1 MSQKNGRKPGKKPV
15 KNRSKSRQFAV
26 QALYSWLLT
35 EQNVSDIEVHFIS
48 EHDMEDADVT
58 YFQEILHF
66 VTAHKMALIDQMEA
80 FLSRSFVSVDPVEQT
95 ILLIGV
101 FELEQRP
108 DIPYRVVINE
118 SVECAKIFG
127 AEDGHKFINGIM
139 DKVAAKL
146 RQPEINAPHRKKARK
161 K

>member
-1 MSQKNGRKPGKKPV
+1 M

-35 EQNVSDIEVHFIS
+35 EQNVSDIEVHFIHD
-48 EHDMEDADVT
+48 HDMEDADVS

-66 VTAHKMALIDQMEA
+66 VTTHKMALIDHMET
-80 FLSRSFVSVDPVEQT
+80 FLSRTFSEVDPVEQA
-95 ILLIGV
+95 ILLVGV
-101 FELEQRP
+101 FELEQRR
-108 DIPYRVVINE
+108 DIPYRVSINE

-139 DKVAAKL
+139 DKVAGKL
-146 RQPEINAPHRKKARK
+146 RAAEVKAPRKKKARK

>member
-1 MSQKNGRKPGKKPV
+1 M

-35 EQNVSDIEVHFIS
+35 GQNVTDIEVHFIS
-48 EHDMEDADVT
+48 DNDMEDADVA
-58 YFQEILHF
+58 YFQEIIRF
-66 VTAHKMALIDQMEA
+66 VTSHKLALIDQMES
-80 FLSRSFVSVDPVEQT
+80 FLSRSFVDIDPVEQA
-95 ILLIGV
+95 ILLAGV
-101 FELEQRP
+101 FELEQRL
-108 DIPYRVVINE
+108 DIPYRVSINE

-127 AEDGHKFINGIM
+127 AEDGHKFINGVM

-146 RQPEINAPHRKKARK
+146 RKAEINAPHKKKARK

>member
-1 MSQKNGRKPGKKPV
+1 V

-26 QALYSWLLT
+26 QAIYSWLLT

-48 EHDMEDADVT
+48 EHDMEDADIS

-66 VTAHKMALIDQMEA
+66 VSAHKMALIDHMEA
-80 FLSRSFVSVDPVEQT
+80 YLSRSFASVDPVEQA
-95 ILLIGV
+95 ILLMSV
-101 FELEQRP
+101 FEMEQRK

-118 SVECAKIFG
+118 SVECAKVFG

-139 DKVAAKL
+139 DKVAVKL
-146 RQPEINAPHRKKARK
+146 RQPEVDAPRKKKPRK
-161 K
+161 R

>member
-1 MSQKNGRKPGKKPV
+1 V

-26 QALYSWLLT
+26 QAIYSWLLT

-48 EHDMEDADVT
+48 EHDMEDADIS

-66 VTAHKMALIDQMEA
+66 VSAHKMALVDHMEA
-80 FLSRSFVSVDPVEQT
+80 YLSRSFASVDPVEQA
-95 ILLIGV
+95 ILLMGV
-101 FELEQRP
+101 FEMEQRK
-108 DIPYRVVINE
+108 DVPYRVVINE

-127 AEDGHKFINGIM
+127 AEDGHKFVNGIM

-146 RQPEINAPHRKKARK
+146 RQAEVDAPRKKKPRK

>member
-1 MSQKNGRKPGKKPV
+1 MSQKKKPV
-15 KNRSKSRQFAV
+15 KNRTKSRQFAV
-26 QALYSWLLT
+26 QAVYSWLLT
-35 EQNVSDIEVHFIS
+35 QQSISDIEVHFIS

-66 VTAHKMALIDQMEA
+66 VGSHKMALTDHMEP
-80 FLSRSFVSVDPVEQT
+80 FLNRSFVSVDPVEQA

-101 FELEQRP
+101 YELEQRT
-108 DIPYRVVINE
+108 DIPYRVIINE
-118 SVECAKIFG
+118 SVESAKVFG

-139 DKVAAKL
+139 DKVADKL
-146 RQPEINAPHRKKARK
+146 RQPEMNAPHHKKARK

>member
-1 MSQKNGRKPGKKPV
+1 M
-15 KNRSKSRQFAV
+15 KNRTKSRQFAV

-35 EQNVSDIEVHFIS
+35 GHNVSDVEIHFIS
-48 EHDMEDADVT
+48 EHDMEDADVP

-66 VTAHKMALIDQMEA
+66 VTAHKMALVDQMEE
-80 FLSRSFVSVDPVEQT
+80 FLSRSFTSVDPVEQA

-108 DIPYRVVINE
+108 DIPYRVAINE
-118 SVECAKIFG
+118 SVECAKVFG

-146 RQPEINAPHRKKARK
+146 RQPEINAPHRKRSRK

>member
-1 MSQKNGRKPGKKPV
+1 M

-35 EQNVSDIEVHFIS
+35 GQNVSEIEVHFIS
-48 EHDMEDADVT
+48 EHDMENADVN

-66 VTAHKMALIDQMEA
+66 VTSHKMALIDLMEP
-80 FLSRSFVSVDPVEQT
+80 FLSRTFTEVDPVEQA

-108 DIPYRVVINE
+108 DIPYRVSINE

-139 DKVAAKL
+139 DKVAGKL
-146 RQPEINAPHRKKARK
+146 RKAEVKAPRKKKARK

>member
-1 MSQKNGRKPGKKPV
+1 M
-15 KNRSKSRQFAV
+15 KNRSKSRQFSV

-35 EQNVSDIEVHFIS
+35 EQNVSEIEVHFIS
-48 EHDMEDADVT
+48 EHDMGDADVN

-66 VTAHKMALIDQMEA
+66 VTAHKMALIDHMEP
-80 FLSRSFVSVDPVEQT
+80 FLSRTFAEVDPVEQA
-95 ILLIGV
+95 ILLVGV

-108 DIPYRVVINE
+108 DIPYRVSINE
-118 SVECAKIFG
+118 AVECAKIFG

-139 DKVAAKL
+139 DKVAGKL
-146 RQPEINAPHRKKARK
+146 RAVEVKAPRKKKARK

>member
-1 MSQKNGRKPGKKPV
+1 M
-15 KNRSKSRQFAV
+15 KNRSKSRQFSV

-35 EQNVSDIEVHFIS
+35 EQNVSEIEVHFIS
-48 EHDMEDADVT
+48 DHDMGDADVN

-66 VTAHKMALIDQMEA
+66 VTAHKMALIDHMEP
-80 FLSRSFVSVDPVEQT
+80 FLSRTFAEVDPVEQA
-95 ILLIGV
+95 ILLVGV

-108 DIPYRVVINE
+108 DIPYRVSINE
-118 SVECAKIFG
+118 AVECAKIFG

-139 DKVAAKL
+139 DKVAGKL
-146 RQPEINAPHRKKARK
+146 RAVEVKAPRKKKARK

>member
-1 MSQKNGRKPGKKPV
+1 M
-15 KNRSKSRQFAV
+15 KNRTKSRQFAV
-26 QALYSWLLT
+26 QATYSWLLT
-35 EQNVSDIEVHFIS
+35 GQNISDIEVHFIS
-48 EHDMEDADVT
+48 EHDMEDADVS

-66 VTAHKMALIDQMEA
+66 VSAHKMALIDHMEA
-80 FLSRSFVSVDPVEQT
+80 YLSRSFNSVDPVEQA

-108 DIPYRVVINE
+108 DVPYRVVINE
-118 SVECAKIFG
+118 SVESAKIFG

-146 RQPEINAPHRKKARK
+146 RQVESKAPHKKKARK